1 MASGAG
7 NPRVGSLGSWIAKRR
22 EALGDSRCL
31 PYGGEAFAVSRLCR
45 KLIKRIASCANI
57 RLAFNVRDA
66 RIDYEENVAF
76 AMFDQRQS

>member
-7 NPRVGSLGSWIAKRR
+7 NPRVGLALKYMKR
-22 EALGDSRCL
+22 
-31 PYGGEAFAVSRLCR
+31 F
-45 KLIKRIASCANI
+45 ASCANI

-66 RIDYEENVAF
+66 RIDYEESVAF